1 MSMYNMLFGT
11 NPAADKLL
19 AALGTTK
26 DEVPRFRDAYLD
38 EDGIVIYTRTGG
50 NNRDAYEDE
59 ATYREYFGVTDDAPI
74 GPFNS
79 DLYRLPGFIRDEDDD
94 FDNTYAYFHYTV
106 PDAFMEEVRASL
118 ADAGVDVPPS
128 AKWDALFA
136 ALGTQ

>member
-11 NPAADKLL
+11 NPAAGKLL
-19 AALGTTK
+19 AALGTTMG
-26 DEVPRFRDAYLD
+26 DVPRFRDAYLD

-50 NNRDAYEDE
+50 NNREYYENEIDAL
-59 ATYREYFGVTDDAPI
+59 R
-74 GPFNS
+74 N
-79 DLYRLPGFIRDEDDD
+79 LPGFVSEEDDD

-106 PDAFMEEVRASL
+106 PAPLAEEVRAGL
-118 ADAGVDVPPS
+118 TGAGVDVPPS